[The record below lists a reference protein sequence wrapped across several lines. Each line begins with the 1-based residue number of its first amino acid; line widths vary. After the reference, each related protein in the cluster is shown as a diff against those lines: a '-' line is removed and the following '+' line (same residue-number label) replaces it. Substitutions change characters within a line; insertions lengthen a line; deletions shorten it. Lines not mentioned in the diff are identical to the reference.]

1 MTTIDRTGA
10 SDTEFE
16 TRIAPFEADALADAL
31 VDVIGRGCS
40 TCSAGQAAPAWATTA
55 QDST

>member
-16 TRIAPFEADALADAL
+16 TRIAPFEADALAEAL
-31 VDVIGRGCS
+31 VDELAGHRIGSGYY
-40 TCSAGQAAPAWATTA
+40 ATTVG
-55 QDST
+55 TR